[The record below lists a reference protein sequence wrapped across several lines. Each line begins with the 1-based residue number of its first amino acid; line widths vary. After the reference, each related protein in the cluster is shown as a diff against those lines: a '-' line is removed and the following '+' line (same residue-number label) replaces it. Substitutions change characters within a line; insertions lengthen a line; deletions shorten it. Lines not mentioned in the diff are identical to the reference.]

1 MQNRGK
7 RKHCWKMYNDKRS
20 RIITAM
26 IAKKKD
32 LRALR
37 SKNRYFDELGLLFS
51 THIDYKGMIVK
62 IPCRFVPQTRESG
75 CMCVSLATPVPGNRL

>member
-1 MQNRGK
+1 MQKRGK
-7 RKHCWKMYNDKRS
+7 RKHWWKMYNDKRS

-37 SKNRYFDELGLLFS
+37 SKNRYFDELGLPFS
-51 THIDYKGMIVK
+51 THIDDKGLIVK
-62 IPCRFVPQTRESG
+62 ITCRFVPQTRESG
-75 CMCVSLATPVPGNRL
+75 CMCVSSATPVPGNRL

>member
-1 MQNRGK
+1 MQKRGK
-7 RKHCWKMYNDKRS
+7 KKHWWKMYNDKRS

-51 THIDYKGMIVK
+51 THMQPLSLVWGTNRHGIFTI
-62 IPCRFVPQTRESG
+62 IP
-75 CMCVSLATPVPGNRL
+75 L